1 MIYAHAFSHKNYRA
15 DLRENSTT
23 EVTVNFWKS
32 PGSGAG
38 SEIIFLWILPPW
50 ETKGAIQRILTTTRE
65 LTDEF
70 LWNFFLNVATKP
82 LDQDSDLRLF
92 GGKFTT
98 AG

>member
-38 SEIIFLWILPPW
+38 SEIIFY
-50 ETKGAIQRILTTTRE
+50 EFYHRGKRKGQFN
-65 LTDEF
+65 EF
-70 LWNFFLNVATKP
+70 
-82 LDQDSDLRLF
+82 
-92 GGKFTT
+92 
-98 AG
+98 